1 MYYYGARYYD
11 PRLSIFISVDP
22 LAEQTMTP
30 YQYVHNNPINLID
43 PTGMAADGWIE
54 QNKDGKTTVTFDP
67 NVNTPAEAKDAGY
80 DNVSQVLPSGTLL
93 GQYNLNSDGSVC
105 GDDVNWSR
113 SQRYSGMSYFWADEN
128 TEVRTYNSGAWNSE
142 SAQYDAWQRRS
153 SGAIT
158 PIGGPFDVTGAGEVF
173 GGLFAEL
180 TGSPYVG
187 IALGIATGRMSSKL
201 GIIYSPTKKHMQ
213 GGWGTYMD
221 LDDDVAT
228 SVLSKSIQA
237 GKQRYN
243 YHNGKMYEFQPDNVG
258 GYHGYPIKGTEAPP
272 AVLKQLKANGTINNA
287 TYKKLLKGK

>member
-1 MYYYGARYYD
+1 MYYYGARYLVYAEQCRSN

-142 SAQYDAWQRRS
+142 SALYDDWKRKS
-153 SGAIT
+153 SGRIEPMEFSSPFFIWSPLSLAGKY
-158 PIGGPFDVTGAGEVF
+158 IGKGWNSIF
-173 GGLFAEL
+173 GK
-180 TGSPYVG
+180 TNTTTVSPNVQNVLNTLDDFKAQG
-187 IALGIATGRMSSKL
+187 GTVKPNPL
-201 GIIYSPTKKHMQ
+201 SPTQEINMTLQKGSQKLDFRIETHTVPVKYGGNGVTPQRHMNVDLYPNKK
-213 GGWGTYMD
+213 
-221 LDDDVAT
+221 
-228 SVLSKSIQA
+228 VLPNSGHKIL
-237 GKQRYN
+237 
-243 YHNGKMYEFQPDNVG
+243 E
-258 GYHGYPIKGTEAPP
+258 
-272 AVLKQLKANGTINNA
+272 
-287 TYKKLLKGK
+287 